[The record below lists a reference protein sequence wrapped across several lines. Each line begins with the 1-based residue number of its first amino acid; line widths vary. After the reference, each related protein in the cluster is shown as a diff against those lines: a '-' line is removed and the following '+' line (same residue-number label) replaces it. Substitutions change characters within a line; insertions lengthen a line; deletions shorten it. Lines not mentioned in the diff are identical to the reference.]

1 MIADDHLGFGCG
13 NTMEEA
19 CKDHDKNLCGL
30 LERAKKIGVQFNSAK
45 MQLLH
50 EEVCYLGH
58 LISCDGLKPDP

>member
-1 MIADDHLGFGCG
+1 MK
-13 NTMEEA
+13 EA

-30 LERAKKIGVQFNSAK
+30 LERAKKIGVRFNSAK